1 MSKIVLVD
9 GSSYLFRA
17 FHALPHLTN
26 SKGEP
31 TGAMLGVLNMLRKLP
46 EQHQTNHI
54 AVIFDAKGKNF
65 RHEIYPEYKANR
77 KKMADE
83 LRVQIEPLHELVEKM
98 GYPLLCVPDVE
109 ADDVIGTLSRKFSSQ
124 GHQVIISTG
133 DKDMAQL
140 VDHNVTLVDT
150 MKNEVT
156 DYDHVETKFGVKPEQ
171 IIDYLAL
178 MGDSSDNIPGVP
190 KVGPKTA
197 VKWLAEYGTLDN
209 VIAHADSIKG
219 KVGEN
224 LRESIHFLPMSYQL
238 ATIRCDLD
246 LSYEVNELE
255 LKSKDLE
262 YLKQTF
268 ERYDFRQLLRSL
280 DDEVAVSTEV
290 KPAPLTDIDYKIIY
304 SQAELDVVFS
314 EIMSAKTVVFDLET
328 DGLNTLEARIIGVS
342 LSTKAYS
349 AYYIPLLHDYEGVP
363 TQCEYTYAMEKLT
376 QFFASDVAKVA
387 HNAKFDLKVLKQ
399 HGIDVNSIQFDTMLE
414 SYVFNSAESRHDM
427 DSLAKRYLNHTTTT
441 FEEVAGKGKKQKT
454 FNQID
459 ITTAGYYACED
470 ADITMRLHNYFWP
483 KISQQPSLLE
493 LYDKI
498 ELPVC
503 FVLAQME
510 RTGVMIDAD
519 VLTQQ
524 SEAIAIELND
534 IEQRCYTISGEEF
547 NLASPKQLSRI
558 LFENMGLPV
567 MKKTPGGDP
576 STAEEVLSELAE
588 SYELPKY
595 LLTHRHLSKLK
606 STYTDKLPQ
615 MVQATTGRVHT
626 SYHQAVAITG
636 RLSSSDPN
644 LQNIPIRSEVG
655 RKIRQAF
662 IPSKGC
668 KIVAADYSQVEL
680 RIMAHLSQDKMLVDA
695 FKHNLDIHTATAAE
709 TMATPLDQ
717 VTSEQRRRA
726 KAVNFGLIYGMSA
739 FGLAKQLN
747 ISRGEAQAY
756 VDIYFERYPGVKAHM
771 DEAKLKAKSQGF
783 VETLMGR
790 RLYLPDIKSRNMGRQ
805 KAAER
810 AAINAPM
817 QGTAA
822 DIIKSA
828 MITIQEWINQEQPPV
843 KLIMQVHD
851 ELVFEVADDYVEQAS
866 EKIND
871 LMSKAAELSVPL
883 VVDIGVGDNWDEA
896 H

>member
-1 MSKIVLVD
+1 MSKVVLVD

-46 EQHQTNHI
+46 EQHQTDYV
-54 AVIFDAKGKNF
+54 AVVFDAKGKNF

-98 GYPLLCVPDVE
+98 GYPLICVPDVE
-109 ADDVIGTLSRKFSSQ
+109 ADDVIGTLAKQLSKQ

-140 VDHNVTLVDT
+140 VDENITLVDT

-156 DYDHVETKFGVKPEQ
+156 DYAHVESKFGVKPEQ

-197 VKWLAEYGTLDN
+197 VKWLAEYGSLQN
-209 VIAHADSIKG
+209 VIDNADKVKG
-219 KVGEN
+219 KVGES
-224 LRESIHFLPMSYQL
+224 LRGSISFLPMSYQL
-238 ATIRCDLD
+238 ATIKCDLE
-246 LSYEVNELE
+246 LSYHLE
-255 LKSKDLE
+255 NLALKSKDVPFLT
-262 YLKQTF
+262 KAF
-268 ERYDFRQLLRSL
+268 EHYEFRQLLRSL
-280 DDEVAVSTEV
+280 ENTLTSSDEPVVIDSNE
-290 KPAPLTDIDYKIIY
+290 LDYKIIY
-304 SQAELDVVFS
+304 NNIEFEQMMADLSQSDA
-314 EIMSAKTVVFDLET
+314 VVFDLET
-328 DGLNTLEARIIGVS
+328 DSLNTLEANIVGIAFSHKPYHAFYV
-342 LSTKAYS
+342 
-349 AYYIPLLHDYEGVP
+349 PLRHDYEDAP
-363 TQCEYTYAMEKLT
+363 TQCDYEQILPKLK
-376 QFFASDVAKVA
+376 QFFSNSVAKIA
-387 HNAKFDLKVLKQ
+387 HNAKFDLKILQQ
-399 HGIDVNSIQFDTMLE
+399 HGITVENLHYDTMLE

-454 FNQID
+454 FNQIE

-470 ADITMRLHNYFWP
+470 ADITMRLHQYFWP
-483 KISQQPSLLE
+483 QINNEPSLLS
-493 LYDKI
+493 LYNNI
-498 ELPVC
+498 ELPIC
-503 FVLAQME
+503 FVLTQIE
-510 RTGVMIDAD
+510 RIGVKIDCDFLA
-519 VLTQQ
+519 QQ
-524 SEAIAIELND
+524 SDDLAQSLADIETKCFALND
-534 IEQRCYTISGEEF
+534 APF
-547 NLASPKQLSRI
+547 NLSSPKQLSQI
-558 LFENMGLPV
+558 LFEKMGLPIL
-567 MKKTPGGDP
+567 KKTPGGDP

-588 SYELPKY
+588 SYELPRHILQY
-595 LLTHRHLSKLK
+595 RHLSKLK
-606 STYTDKLPQ
+606 STYTDKLPT
-615 MVQATTGRVHT
+615 MIQATTGRVHT

-662 IPSKGC
+662 IPSKGY
-668 KIVAADYSQVEL
+668 KIMAADYSQVEL
-680 RIMAHLSQDKMLVDA
+680 RIMAHLSQDKTLVEA
-695 FKHNLDIHTATAAE
+695 FKNNLDIHSATAAE
-709 TMATPLDQ
+709 TMGIPLDQ

-726 KAVNFGLIYGMSA
+726 KAVNFGLIYGMGA

-756 VDIYFERYPGVKAHM
+756 VDIYFERYPGVKAYM
-771 DEAKLKAKSQGF
+771 DEAKLKAKFQGY
-783 VETLMGR
+783 VETIMGR

-822 DIIKSA
+822 DIIKMA
-828 MITIQEWINQEQPPV
+828 MINIQAWINRETPPV

-851 ELVFEVADDYVEQAS
+851 ELVFEVADDYVDQANQI
-866 EKIND
+866 INR
-871 LMSKAAELSVPL
+871 LMVDALSLDVPL
-883 VVDIGVGDNWDEA
+883 VVDIGVGENWDEA